1 MDITSQ
7 NPSHLYIE
15 NYISEVSQ
23 QNGILTQL
31 PVVVDNN
38 LTVTGVVSGANLD
51 LTGST
56 VEISG
61 TTAAT
66 LGDTGGSTG
75 PVTATQNSWLEVN
88 VAGTNYFIP
97 LWK

>member
-1 MDITSQ
+1 MAPTSQ

-15 NYISEVSQ
+15 DYVFPVSQ

-38 LTVTGVVSGANLD
+38 LTVTGVVSGTSLD
-51 LTGST
+51 LTDST

-61 TTAAT
+61 STAAT

-75 PVTATQNSWLEVN
+75 PTTATQNSWLEVN
-88 VAGTNYFIP
+88 VAGTNYYIP